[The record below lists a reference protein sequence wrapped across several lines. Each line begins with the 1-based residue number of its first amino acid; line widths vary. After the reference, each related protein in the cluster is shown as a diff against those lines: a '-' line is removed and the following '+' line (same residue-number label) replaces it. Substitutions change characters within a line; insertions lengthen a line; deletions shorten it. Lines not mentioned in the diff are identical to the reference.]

1 MTVLKRYNSA
11 TLQWEPVQVGVPG
24 PPGADGVPGPPA
36 DPAVIADLTARVGV
50 ISNFASPNAGGIV
63 IGQIY
68 DNSFQGTSAATV
80 VGVANRIELAPYY
93 TSSAFTAD
101 RLGVRVTMV
110 TAGGLG
116 RILVYGSSADGWP
129 DALLFQGSVDL
140 DMGGTTGF
148 RFHEEDFVFERGKQY
163 WVGIHTNSVAR
174 YSGIA
179 TSSAVNLGLTSPDST
194 SYATVLRRTLAF
206 ASGAPSSWAYV
217 NADRASNAS
226 PPSIRLRV
234 KSLP

>member
-1 MTVLKRYNSA
+1 
-11 TLQWEPVQVGVPG
+11 
-24 PPGADGVPGPPA
+24 
-36 DPAVIADLTARVGV
+36 VGV

-68 DNSFQGTSAATV
+68 DNSFQGTSAANV

-101 RLGVRVTMV
+101 QLGIRVTTV
-110 TAGGLG
+110 AAGGLG

-148 RFHEEDFVFERGKQY
+148 RFHAEDFVFERGTQY
-163 WVGIHTNSVAR
+163 WVGIHTNSAAR

-206 ASGAPSSWAYV
+206 ASAAPSSWAYV

-226 PPSIRLRV
+226 PPSIRFRV